1 MLTPFSHVTDTF
13 KLEWNKHDPL
23 FSLHTQLQ
31 TTASFTQSQLC
42 TQHTLSVLCVS
53 KRPDWYVIFKANVET
68 NLSGHSLE
76 IILCRVS
83 TSW

>member
-1 MLTPFSHVTDTF
+1 MLTPSSHVTDRF
-13 KLEWNKHDPL
+13 KLDWNKHDPL

-31 TTASFTQSQLC
+31 TTVSLTQSQIC
-42 TQHTLSVLCVS
+42 TQHTLYVLCVS
-53 KRPDWYVIFKANVET
+53 KRPDWYVIFKAIVET

-76 IILCRVS
+76 IIFYSIS